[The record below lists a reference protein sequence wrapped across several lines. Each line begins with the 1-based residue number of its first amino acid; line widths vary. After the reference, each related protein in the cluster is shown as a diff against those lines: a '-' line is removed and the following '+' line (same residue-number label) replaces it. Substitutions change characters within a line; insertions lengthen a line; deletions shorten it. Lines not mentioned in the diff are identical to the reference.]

1 MIGKCLF
8 TCAIFH
14 HLFAYLS
21 KLVNCELRLVEGGR
35 NVRIHPLNLNIV
47 RVQII
52 VEQMRNTVCIYSAV
66 KANKETTP
74 SVKTNRWLFMS
85 NSLWK
90 KPKYDNIEEFI
101 ESIMDIELTYTK
113 AYLITQSGLKVAYS
127 TKSSALHCRV

>member
-21 KLVNCELRLVEGGR
+21 KLWIKASWRWQKCSYSSTKSQ
-35 NVRIHPLNLNIV
+35 H

-52 VEQMRNTVCIYSAV
+52 VEQMQNTVCIYCAV

-74 SVKTNRWLFMS
+74 SVKTNRWLFMN